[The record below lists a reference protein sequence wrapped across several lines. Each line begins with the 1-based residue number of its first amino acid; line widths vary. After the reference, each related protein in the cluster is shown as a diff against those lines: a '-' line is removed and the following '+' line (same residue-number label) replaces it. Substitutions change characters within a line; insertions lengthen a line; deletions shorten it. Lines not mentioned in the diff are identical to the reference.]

1 MQDKVKERII
11 RVLLTE
17 RQPLSKYKVAKLAN
31 ASFGWTHEFLSQ
43 LEKLKLV
50 DKTKVTNTKGL
61 IGYWLSFHK
70 KPKYREYMVQKPL
83 DALKKTKLDYA
94 ITTYYAENIVQHF
107 LFPSRLDIYIKKE
120 DLEEWHK
127 ALMKEGLYGKG
138 NVRLLIN
145 GAGPMYNSQ
154 KIQGLKIVSLPQL
167 ILDLKAESGP
177 CEEAAEMLIKK
188 LKENVR

>member
-17 RQPLSKYKVAKLAN
+17 KQPLSKYKVAKLAH
-31 ASFGWTHEFLSQ
+31 ASFGWTHEFLSN
-43 LEKLKLV
+43 LEKLKLI
-50 DKTKVTNTKGL
+50 DKTKVTNPKGL
-61 IGYWLSFHK
+61 IDYWLSFHK
-70 KPKYREYMVQKPL
+70 KPKCREYMIQKPL
-83 DALKKTKLDYA
+83 DTLKKIRLDYA
-94 ITTYYAENIVQHF
+94 ITTYYAENLIQHF

-127 ALMKEGLYGKG
+127 ILTSKGLYGKG

-145 GAGPMYNSQ
+145 GSGPMFNSQ

-167 ILDLKAESGP
+167 ILDLKIESGP
-177 CEEAAEMLIKK
+177 CEEAAEILIKR